1 MAFNLQKYDLTTIF
15 VRYFLHVRS
24 SAGGGGGEDDL
35 EETRVPA
42 QKGELEESQE

>member
-1 MAFNLQKYDLTTIF
+1 MEESHGDDDGDYDD
-15 VRYFLHVRS
+15 
-24 SAGGGGGEDDL
+24 ADDGGGGGDGEDDL